1 MKLSP
6 HTLLFTIHDLSCAL
20 GELGNAARR
29 LAITR
34 PPTLA
39 SDLATLGD
47 EQRRL
52 VGDLA
57 VAAVAFTVQ
66 LAIEVQF
73 AIETG
78 RDPAQMRDLEREL
91 IATLRTHAEHL

>member
-1 MKLSP
+1 MKISP
-6 HTLLFTIHDLSCAL
+6 HVLLFTVHDLSCAL
-20 GELGNAARR
+20 GELESAARR

-39 SDLATLGD
+39 SDLSTLGD
-47 EQRRL
+47 NHRRL

-57 VAAVAFTVQ
+57 VVAVAFTVQ
-66 LAIEVQF
+66 L

-78 RDPAQMRDLEREL
+78 RDPAQMRELECEL
-91 IATLRTHAEHL
+91 IATLKTHAEHL